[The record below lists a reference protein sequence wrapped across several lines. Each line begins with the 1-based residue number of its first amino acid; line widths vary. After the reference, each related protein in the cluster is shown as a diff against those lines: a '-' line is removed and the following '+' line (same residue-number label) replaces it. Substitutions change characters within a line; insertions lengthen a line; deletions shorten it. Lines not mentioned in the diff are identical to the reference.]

1 MDADTT
7 NLKIRDMYLGG
18 MGLPKIAHALGRSQ
32 TFVSG
37 RLKKAGVELRKPGN
51 PQKERLNRRVP
62 ESDLGVAVQRYKN
75 GESAKAIERSG
86 NVSKPTLIRELR
98 RLGIEIR
105 MQATGRDSDIV
116 IAYQRGL
123 SVNQIEKTIGCTK
136 RRASNVLK
144 AHGINFRERL
154 REKTSA
160 SRAAACKRR
169 ENAIRQA
176 TPAWADRNELKAIY
190 AECRRISIETG
201 KKHHVDHFYPLRSE
215 LVCGL
220 HVPANLS
227 VITERQ
233 NVAKKN
239 KIEQK
244 HLDWVYLG

>member
-7 NLKIRDMYLGG
+7 NLKIREMYLGG

-32 TFVSG
+32 TFVNG
-37 RLKKAGVELRKPGN
+37 RLRKIGVPLRKPGN
-51 PQKERLNRRVP
+51 PEKERLNRRVP
-62 ESDLGVAVQRYKN
+62 QAELDAAVQRYKA
-75 GESAKAIERSG
+75 GESAKSIGSTG
-86 NVSKPTLIRELR
+86 NVSKPTLLGELR
-98 RLGIEIR
+98 RLGIAIR
-105 MQATGRDSDIV
+105 MQATGDDSEIV
-116 IAYQRGL
+116 SAYQNGL

-136 RRASNVLK
+136 RRAANVLK
-144 AHGINFRERL
+144 ANGIQFRERT

-160 SRAAACKRR
+160 SRSAACKRR
-169 ENAIRQA
+169 EDAIKQA
-176 TPAWADRNELKAIY
+176 TPLWANKTMIKAIY
-190 AECRRISIETG
+190 AKCRRITEETG
-201 KKHHVDHFYPLRSE
+201 NKHHVDHFYPLRSE